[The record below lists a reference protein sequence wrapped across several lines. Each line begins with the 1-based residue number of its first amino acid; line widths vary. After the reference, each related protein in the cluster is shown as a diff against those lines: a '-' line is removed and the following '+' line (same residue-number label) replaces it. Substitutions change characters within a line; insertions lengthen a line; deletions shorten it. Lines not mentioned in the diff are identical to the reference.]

1 MNQFRLLSIG
11 ASAFVSLTFFG
22 FGAERANSEGKSANP
37 MASIPSVSNLTTAA
51 EKPANPMAQVTSVN
65 QLRDVSP
72 TAWAYEALRSLVEK
86 YGCIVGYP
94 DRTFRGERA
103 LTRWEFAAGLNA
115 CLNVMERLIQEGV
128 GVLRED
134 IDRLKRLAEEFQAE
148 LAALG
153 ARVDNLEQRVAF
165 LEDHQFSTT
174 TKLSGEVIFSVEGA
188 TGGEP
193 DTDDAQFV
201 FNNRVRLNL
210 STSFTGKDV
219 LITGLQS
226 YNFGSRLSGSSSVG
240 ETLFPNQVSILT
252 DSMTKLGYE
261 PQFPGFNPQNL
272 SVNCGGNDVCL
283 YKLLYVT
290 PIFDKLTAFIGPMAE
305 VTDAFPTIIPFA
317 SEGQGAISR
326 FAAINPVLRISGG
339 TSGSGL
345 ASAAGVIFNP
355 IPAVDLRALYGSVN
369 AAIPRNE
376 GFPGTPLG
384 SGLFNG
390 SFVAATQLTLKP
402 FSSLDIGLNYSYSYH
417 QINIMGNGLAASSTG
432 VLGGLPL
439 DTPVN
444 INSIGATV
452 TWRFS
457 DFAYLTGYGAY
468 FFVEQA
474 NGGAYTNLSSWMA
487 GLYFPD
493 LILPGNSAGLI
504 FGQPQYRTAAG
515 GGATRR
521 PADIRSLATPYQ
533 VEAFYNFK
541 VNNNI
546 SFTPG
551 GFVIF
556 NPEGDSRNST
566 TAVGVLRT
574 TFTF

>member
-1 MNQFRLLSIG
+1 VNQFRLLSIG